1 MCLICRFLLHVCI
14 CLHICSNVK
23 WTAAPLSA
31 LSYCLVLLMFY
42 LVSSFLNLF
51 QQSEVEMTSPLQG
64 YRIQVSNLHPNVSH
78 EDITVCISYDDITW
92 AVLLEVFKSNVLI
105 KMIHDVYFSWYPGQ
119 AFYICFFNFSPDFSW
134 NSYLSKATE
143 DRTGYP
149 PLHAKVKKKEKNW
162 PGGYLTWM
170 DFARGV
176 CFCSLFSLP
185 INTAM
190 SMMCW

>member
-1 MCLICRFLLHVCI
+1 MGVWSMKATVTNQQGSSNKTLNGPWQEQPLFMTMCLICRFLLHVCI

-78 EDITVCISYDDITW
+78 EDITVCISYDDIT
-92 AVLLEVFKSNVLI
+92 
-105 KMIHDVYFSWYPGQ
+105 
-119 AFYICFFNFSPDFSW
+119 
-134 NSYLSKATE
+134 
-143 DRTGYP
+143 
-149 PLHAKVKKKEKNW
+149 
-162 PGGYLTWM
+162 
-170 DFARGV
+170 
-176 CFCSLFSLP
+176 
-185 INTAM
+185 
-190 SMMCW
+190 